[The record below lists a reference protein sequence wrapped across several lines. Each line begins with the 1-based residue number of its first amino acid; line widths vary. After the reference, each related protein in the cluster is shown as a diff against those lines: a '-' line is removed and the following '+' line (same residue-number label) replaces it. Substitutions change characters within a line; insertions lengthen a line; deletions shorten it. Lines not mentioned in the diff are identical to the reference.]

1 MRAWYKNLDWTII
14 LLWAALVSIGLTAI
28 YSATHGPAR
37 EFLLLT
43 VQQNFDRQ
51 LQWFGISAVV
61 MLAILFTPAR
71 VIYRLTPWAY
81 GACLLLLVATLVA
94 GTVVNGAK
102 AWLYLGPIG
111 LQTGEIA
118 KVGTVLMVARF
129 LSLNQAREG
138 RIGFLI
144 AAGAILL
151 VPAFIIILQNDTGTA
166 LVFLALIPVMLF
178 WTGAVPLSWMAL
190 LVAPALAGYLS
201 IVDGA
206 DKALPTYTLLFGL
219 AFTVA
224 MLLATRSRLMALL
237 GALASLGVGI
247 AAWIGLTKILEPHQV
262 ARIVAFSDPEAFR
275 LGEGFHVIQSKA
287 AIGSGGFFG
296 KGFTQGTQTQM
307 AFIPEQSTDFVFT
320 IIGEEFGFLGAMVM
334 LVIFGVFIIR
344 LAGLGVSAGFA
355 FPRLFAAGVTGVF
368 LFHILINIGMTVG
381 LIPVIGIPLPLISYG
396 GSALLANTAMVA
408 FALNLHARRDEF
420 AIYTADRR

>member
-14 LLWAALVSIGLTAI
+14 LLWAALVGIGLVAI

-51 LQWFGISAVV
+51 LQWFALSAVA
-61 MLAILFTPAR
+61 MLTILFIPAR
-71 VIYRLTPWAY
+71 LIYRLTPWVY
-81 GACLLLLVATLVA
+81 GVCLVLLVATLVA

-102 AWLYLGPIG
+102 AWLYLGPVG

-138 RIGFLI
+138 RPGFLL

-151 VPAFIIILQNDTGTA
+151 VPAVVIILQNDTGTA

-178 WTGAVPLSWMAL
+178 WTGAVPLAWMAL

-206 DKALPTYTLLFGL
+206 DKALPSYTLLFGL

-224 MLLATRSRLMALL
+224 MLLATRSRLLASL
-237 GALASLGVGI
+237 GAVASLGVGI
-247 AAWIGLTKILEPHQV
+247 AAWIGLTRILEPHQV

-275 LGEGFHVIQSKA
+275 LDEGFHVIQSKA

-320 IIGEEFGFLGAMVM
+320 IIGEEFGFLGAMVT
-334 LVIFGVFIIR
+334 LVLFGVLIIR
-344 LAGLGVSAGFA
+344 LAGAGIAAGFA

-368 LFHILINIGMTVG
+368 LFHILINVGMTVG

-408 FALNLHARRDEF
+408 LALNLHARRDEF
-420 AIYTADRR
+420 AIYTG